1 MDTRNAKDLIVF
13 IVYIIIINVTEIK
26 EMPSEIV
33 NEPLGIIILL
43 PPRPLTV
50 PPQLEP
56 SARGVDLVS
65 RLSQTNCNGGLG
77 RQTRRFTDKVNIHE

>member
-33 NEPLGIIILL
+33 NGTLRNNYIAAASSFDSSSPIG
-43 PPRPLTV
+43 T
-50 PPQLEP
+50 
-56 SARGVDLVS
+56 
-65 RLSQTNCNGGLG
+65 
-77 RQTRRFTDKVNIHE
+77 